1 MKKLSTIDRYF
12 YQKLGNRMNNIRL
25 RKGISLR
32 EMSEETGLSRTA
44 LDDFFLGR
52 VRKKDKHFGLIC
64 ECLNVSPRVILDMVL
79 NEGGG

>member
-25 RKGISLR
+25 RKGITLR

-52 VRKKDKHFGLIC
+52 VRKRDKNFELIC
-64 ECLNVSPRVILDMVL
+64 ECLNLSSKVILDMVL
-79 NEGGG
+79 NEGG